1 MILQIHTYRGIIMPT
16 VLVTGGNGYIG
27 SHTVISLFENNYDV
41 VIADNLANSKM
52 EVQNRL
58 EKITGKRFK
67 FYNVDCCD
75 IEALR
80 KVFEE
85 NKIDSVIHFA
95 GLKAVGESVRK
106 PLEYY
111 SNNINSMLSVCKLMT
126 EYDVN
131 NPKLTSRTTVK
142 VSPDN
147 VVTVMKGG
155 TERHSLILE
164 KGVRHKCEYITSF
177 GIISLGVFTDTVN
190 VDLNDKGGEIKVHY
204 NIDVQSELASSNE
217 LIINI
222 KEANKDVSSSS
233 DSTTA

>member
-1 MILQIHTYRGIIMPT
+1 M
-16 VLVTGGNGYIG
+16 
-27 SHTVISLFENNYDV
+27 
-41 VIADNLANSKM
+41 
-52 EVQNRL
+52 
-58 EKITGKRFK
+58 
-67 FYNVDCCD
+67 
-75 IEALR
+75 
-80 KVFEE
+80 EE
-85 NKIDSVIHFA
+85 NYILSVEGKQTVNGSSDKID
-95 GLKAVGESVRK
+95 LKTRAAYMTKNGNR
-106 PLEYY
+106 YITY
-111 SNNINSMLSVCKLMT
+111 T

-147 VVTVMKGG
+147 VVTVMKDG

-190 VDLNDKGGEIKVHY
+190 VNLNDKGGEIKVHY

>member
-1 MILQIHTYRGIIMPT
+1 M
-16 VLVTGGNGYIG
+16 
-27 SHTVISLFENNYDV
+27 
-41 VIADNLANSKM
+41 
-52 EVQNRL
+52 
-58 EKITGKRFK
+58 
-67 FYNVDCCD
+67 
-75 IEALR
+75 
-80 KVFEE
+80 EE
-85 NKIDSVIHFA
+85 NYILSVEGKQTVNGSSDKID
-95 GLKAVGESVRK
+95 LKTRAAYMTKNGNR
-106 PLEYY
+106 YITY
-111 SNNINSMLSVCKLMT
+111 T

-164 KGVRHKCEYITSF
+164 KGIRHKCEYITSF

-222 KEANKDVSSSS
+222 KEANENVSSSS

>member
-1 MILQIHTYRGIIMPT
+1 M
-16 VLVTGGNGYIG
+16 
-27 SHTVISLFENNYDV
+27 
-41 VIADNLANSKM
+41 
-52 EVQNRL
+52 
-58 EKITGKRFK
+58 
-67 FYNVDCCD
+67 
-75 IEALR
+75 
-80 KVFEE
+80 EE
-85 NKIDSVIHFA
+85 NYILSVEGKQTVNGSSDKID
-95 GLKAVGESVRK
+95 LKTRAAYMTKNGSR
-106 PLEYY
+106 YITY
-111 SNNINSMLSVCKLMT
+111 T

-190 VDLNDKGGEIKVHY
+190 VNLNDKGGEIKVHY

>member
-1 MILQIHTYRGIIMPT
+1 M
-16 VLVTGGNGYIG
+16 
-27 SHTVISLFENNYDV
+27 
-41 VIADNLANSKM
+41 
-52 EVQNRL
+52 
-58 EKITGKRFK
+58 
-67 FYNVDCCD
+67 
-75 IEALR
+75 
-80 KVFEE
+80 EE
-85 NKIDSVIHFA
+85 NYILSVEGKQTVNGSSDKID
-95 GLKAVGESVRK
+95 LKTRAAYMTKNGSR
-106 PLEYY
+106 YITY
-111 SNNINSMLSVCKLMT
+111 T

-190 VDLNDKGGEIKVHY
+190 VNLNDKGGEIKLHY

-222 KEANKDVSSSS
+222 KEANENVSSSS

>member
-1 MILQIHTYRGIIMPT
+1 M
-16 VLVTGGNGYIG
+16 
-27 SHTVISLFENNYDV
+27 
-41 VIADNLANSKM
+41 
-52 EVQNRL
+52 
-58 EKITGKRFK
+58 
-67 FYNVDCCD
+67 
-75 IEALR
+75 
-80 KVFEE
+80 EE
-85 NKIDSVIHFA
+85 NYILSIEGKQTVEGSSDKID
-95 GLKAVGESVRK
+95 LKTCASYITKNGNRYIS
-106 PLEYY
+106 Y
-111 SNNINSMLSVCKLMT
+111 T
-126 EYDVN
+126 EYDVT
-131 NPKLTSRTTVK
+131 NPRETHRTTVK

-155 TERHSLILE
+155 TERHSMILE

-222 KEANKDVSSSS
+222 KEANENVSSSS